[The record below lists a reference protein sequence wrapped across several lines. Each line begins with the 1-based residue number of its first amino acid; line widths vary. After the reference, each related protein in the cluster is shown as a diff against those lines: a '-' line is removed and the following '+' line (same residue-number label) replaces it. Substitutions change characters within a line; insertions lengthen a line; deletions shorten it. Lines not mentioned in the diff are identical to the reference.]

1 MDTKTREALI
11 AQYKDGSR
19 AVAEALAGSTEAE
32 LDARPAPGKWS
43 AREITHHLADS
54 EMIGA
59 VRLRM
64 LLAEDEAVIRA
75 YDQKL
80 YAGRLYY
87 ARPIQASLEAF
98 RAVRRATA
106 EILDQMT
113 DAQWAR
119 QGTHSESGT
128 RPSAGWRSTPRMPTP
143 MRSRFAKPARPPKP
157 LSKNNLTGEIPVT
170 A

>member
-1 MDTKTREALI
+1 MDIKTRETLI
-11 AQYKDGSR
+11 AKYKDGSR
-19 AVAEALAGSTEAE
+19 VVTEALAGSTQAE

-54 EMIGA
+54 EMIAA

-80 YAGRLYY
+80 YAGRLFY

-98 RAVRRATA
+98 QAARRSTA
-106 EILDQMT
+106 EILEQMT
-113 DAQWAR
+113 EAQWAR
-119 QGTHSESGT
+119 QGTHSESGRYSPEKWLEIYAAHAHT
-128 RPSAGWRSTPRMPTP
+128 HADQIR
-143 MRSRFAKPARPPKP
+143 KAR
-157 LSKNNLTGEIPVT
+157 T
-170 A
+170 AA

>member
-1 MDTKTREALI
+1 MDARTREALI
-11 AQYKDGSR
+11 AKYKDGSR
-19 AVAEALAGSTEAE
+19 VVAEALAGSAEAE

-54 EMIGA
+54 EMIA
-59 VRLRM
+59 AIRLRM

-98 RAVRRATA
+98 RAARSSTA
-106 EILDQMT
+106 EILEQMT
-113 DAQWAR
+113 EAQWAR
-119 QGTHSESGT
+119 QGTHSESGRYSPERWLEIYAQHAHT
-128 RPSAGWRSTPRMPTP
+128 HADQIRT
-143 MRSRFAKPARPPKP
+143 AR
-157 LSKNNLTGEIPVT
+157 
-170 A
+170 AAA